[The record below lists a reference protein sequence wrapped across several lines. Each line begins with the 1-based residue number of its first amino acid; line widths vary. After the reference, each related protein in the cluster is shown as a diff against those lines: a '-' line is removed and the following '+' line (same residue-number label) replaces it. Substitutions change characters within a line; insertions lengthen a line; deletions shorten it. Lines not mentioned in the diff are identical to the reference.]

1 MTDESLEIAN
11 QEVEAPAEEAQNAE
25 PENDAGPLSRDIVSK
40 IVDRERKKAFEK
52 GKQEAI
58 MELQQ
63 QQGQQAPQEQQVP
76 QQMQQGQTSLGGM
89 QQFAPGELDKMLADR
104 VPQILQDHVQ
114 KFKQEQM
121 VDSFASKMKAAEEKY
136 PGLEGE
142 LNSLNYND
150 PRMIKFIEMANSA
163 DNTGDIMKEVLDH
176 PAKLTELL
184 SNVADQPYIA
194 QKQLMKLSQSIK
206 TNQQALAEDAQARD
220 PMSQL
225 KPSQNAGMDN
235 GNASVTDYR
244 KMFR

>member
-1 MTDESLEIAN
+1 MTEQDLEIVN

-40 IVDRERKKAFEK
+40 IVDRERTKAFEK
-52 GKQEAI
+52 GKQEAL

-63 QQGQQAPQEQQVP
+63 QQGQQAPQEQAPAQV
-76 QQMQQGQTSLGGM
+76 QQGQTSLGGM
-89 QQFAPGELDKMLADR
+89 QQFAPGELDKMLAER

-121 VDSFASKMKAAEEKY
+121 VESFASKMKAAEDKY
-136 PGLEGE
+136 PGLEAE

-150 PRMIKFIEMANSA
+150 PRMIRFIEMANTV

-206 TNQQALAEDAQARD
+206 TNQQALAEEAQARD

-235 GNASVTDYR
+235 GAASVADFR